1 MIREDYFRTFVPE
14 NVDDSVGAKVAT
26 GNEIL
31 RITTGSELFGTSLE
45 TGDKD
50 YMGIFVE
57 PHEYVLGFKKLET
70 FTYRTAPKNQRSR
83 PGDIDLTIYSLRKF
97 LSLAMQ
103 GNPTILATLF
113 APENMIVFQ
122 DEFGEQLLNHADWIV
137 SQRAF
142 PRFRGYMEAQKKRLL
157 GERKGHVPSR
167 PELIEQFGYDTKY
180 AMHVLRLALQ
190 GIEILNTGQ
199 ITLPMS
205 SGHREYLTAVR
216 RGEYSYEA
224 ILDDIELLEARLEHA
239 GERSTLPEEPNVAA
253 IEKWLYRTHMKAWG
267 LRNSRELVR

>member
-1 MIREDYFRTFVPE
+1 MIREDYFRTFVSE
-14 NVDDSVGAKVAT
+14 NVDDSVGAKVAS

-31 RITTGSELFGTSLE
+31 RITTGSELFGTNLGM
-45 TGDKD
+45 GDKD
-50 YMGIFVE
+50 YMGIFIE

-113 APENMIVFQ
+113 APENMIVYR
-122 DEFGEQLLNHADWIV
+122 DYFGEQLMKHADWIV
-137 SQRAF
+137 SKRAF
-142 PRFRGYMEAQKKRLL
+142 PRFKGYMEAQKKRLQ

-180 AMHVLRLALQ
+180 AMHVLRLGLQ
-190 GIEILNTGQ
+190 GIEILNSGR
-199 ITLPMS
+199 ITLPMA
-205 SGHREYLTAVR
+205 SGHREYLRAIR
-216 RGEYSYEA
+216 NGEYSYEA
-224 ILDDIELLEARLEHA
+224 VLDDIELVEARLEHA
-239 GERSTLPEEPNVAA
+239 GERSTLPDEPNVPA
-253 IEKWLYRTHMKAWG
+253 IESWLFNTHMRKWANRTWQY
-267 LRNSRELVR
+267 